1 MMQTGSVSNWTQRL
15 AQVTAGAAA
24 YYIVRRL
31 RPLISGHAAKLQAID
46 TEFEQQITEP
56 RLAEEELAKLTSK
69 EATGKIIASCTI
81 ARDIT
86 MRKRVESELQRD
98 REALALRL
106 HDTALQSLTAIRM
119 HLKIAQRHISG
130 DLQLASQ
137 HLAKIERLLSEEQ
150 QNLRSFVRELK
161 GIGFTRPIQN
171 STGLVLMEKLA
182 ERLES
187 QWDVRVGFEIT
198 QDVVSGIPDGVL
210 ENLLYMVQEGVAN
223 AVRHGQASAVKIEI
237 TREDSKLLMRIRD
250 NGKGFPFHGYL
261 DEASLAAHRA
271 APAMLKN
278 RVASLGGSL
287 SVQSA
292 DSGACLLITLPTLSK
307 EGVTNGN

>member
-1 MMQTGSVSNWTQRL
+1 MVQTRSVSNWTKRL
-15 AQVTAGAAA
+15 AQVTAWAAA

-31 RPLISGHAAKLQAID
+31 RLLVSGRAAKLQAID
-46 TEFEQQITEP
+46 AEFKPQITEP
-56 RLAEEELAKLTSK
+56 RPAEEEFAKLASK
-69 EATGKIIASCTI
+69 EATGKIIAGCTI

-86 MRKRVESELQRD
+86 MRKPVESELQRD
-98 REALALRL
+98 REAVALRL
-106 HDTALQSLTAIRM
+106 HDTVLQSLTAVRL
-119 HLKIAQRHISG
+119 HLEIAQRHLTG

-137 HLAKIERLLSEEQ
+137 HLAKIERLLREEQ

-161 GIGFTRPIQN
+161 GLGFTRPIQN

-198 QDVVSGIPDGVL
+198 QDVSGIPDGVL